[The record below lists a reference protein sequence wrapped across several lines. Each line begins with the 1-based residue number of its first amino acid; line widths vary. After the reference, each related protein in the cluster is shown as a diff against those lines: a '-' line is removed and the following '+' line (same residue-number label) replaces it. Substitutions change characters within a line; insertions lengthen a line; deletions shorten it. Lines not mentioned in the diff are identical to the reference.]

1 MAGRAAPEGPGPM
14 GGGVE
19 LTGDGDSRF
28 AQAMTAAKLQAA
40 ADSFQEGLEAGMD
53 EDELVAALLGK
64 MDARGMSE
72 KDQEYAD
79 RIKAKLKEV
88 ALDVSDAS
96 RQGQAYLSAA
106 ERAYERGQ
114 YRNSLELLEDA
125 LRYVNDKTLLGGKVL
140 IQKALSLDAAQRRE
154 ESIEL
159 YKFLEQNHTAPFIR
173 KQAENLRYIA
183 EAPKIELT
191 EEERVKIPDMGG
203 LDKMD
208 KSKRRAG
215 GFGSKP
221 KPRPKKAAKEKS
233 WEDKFTE
240 NYRPPLGALR

>member
-28 AQAMTAAKLQAA
+28 AKAITAAKLQAA
-40 ADSFQEGLEAGMD
+40 AEQFQEGLEAGMD

-72 KDQEYAD
+72 KDKEYAD

-88 ALDVSDAS
+88 ALDASDAS

-125 LRYVNDKTLLGGKVL
+125 LRYVDDKVSTCG
-140 IQKALSLDAAQRRE
+140 
-154 ESIEL
+154 
-159 YKFLEQNHTAPFIR
+159 
-173 KQAENLRYIA
+173 
-183 EAPKIELT
+183 
-191 EEERVKIPDMGG
+191 
-203 LDKMD
+203 
-208 KSKRRAG
+208 RRAG
-215 GFGSKP
+215 KSGGLTGK
-221 KPRPKKAAKEKS
+221 KRPS
-233 WEDKFTE
+233 W
-240 NYRPPLGALR
+240 GARC